1 MSDSER
7 SRSRVSLS
15 RRLFLRRALL
25 TGASAAAVL
34 PGLGLIAACSQPAAP
49 APPAAA
55 PTTAPA
61 AAPTTAPAAAPTQA
75 NPFAAKPTAAPRA
88 RRTRANPSPP
98 KPPAAAAAPPAAAAA
113 PTTAPAA
120 ASGAATRMTYWGGL
134 IFSDAANN
142 LFSQTVKDWGKQNN
156 LDIDVVMIN

>member
-75 NPFAAKPTAAPRA
+75 NPFAAKPTAA
-88 RRTRANPSPP
+88 
-98 KPPAAAAAPPAAAAA
+98 AAAPTAAAAA